1 MSWNGGLIRGPMRWF
16 VMAALAMILS
26 VPTPGWAATG
36 ESLAG
41 LAGTVGHNK
50 VGMSLGLKGDSAITG
65 GHYFYVHYLK
75 DIALTGSIQGGEVT
89 LKAVDGGTF
98 QLRFKGNGSEGGKPV
113 NFSNSVGLEGTWS
126 KGS

>member
-1 MSWNGGLIRGPMRWF
+1 MSWNGGLVRGPMRWF

-26 VPTPGWAATG
+26 VPMPGWAATG

-75 DIALTGSIQGGEVT
+75 DIPLDRLDPGRRGDVERGATAES
-89 LKAVDGGTF
+89 
-98 QLRFKGNGSEGGKPV
+98 
-113 NFSNSVGLEGTWS
+113 FSCASREMAARAASL
-126 KGS
+126 